1 MLWKR
6 KARNNRIEKVG
17 CAGCFESIDMTQ
29 MNVIGMGNTTRYN
42 VVYRGL
48 K

>member
-1 MLWKR
+1 MLRKR
-6 KARNNRIEKVG
+6 KARNYRIEKVG
-17 CAGCFESIDMTQ
+17 CAGCFESVEMTQ
-29 MNVIGMGNTTRYN
+29 MNVIGMRNTTRYN

>member
-1 MLWKR
+1 MLRKR

-17 CAGCFESIDMTQ
+17 CAGCFESVEITQ
-29 MNVIGMGNTTRYN
+29 MNVIGMRNTTPYN
-42 VVYRGL
+42 VVYQGL